1 MRAALRMK
9 NLRFATRLRHQS
21 LQNTAIFLLVAGVA
35 FQNVPA
41 VAGISVFETF
51 FLISALLLMLGLAAT
66 GGRMRFRP
74 NPVTSWFLFT
84 LVAFALP
91 AIITETPRYLLTM
104 TFALSS
110 GVLALLASDAEPRAA
125 ARGALLSGFVLAFT
139 AIGQRYGVVP
149 VFDFS
154 KVSSFRDFILSGYT
168 GLIPTRGSFGIVL
181 MTSLAFLLASL
192 IETRSRPIRAVALG
206 GIAMTGLA
214 AVVSLSR
221 STMVAYL
228 VVLTSF
234 AIFHLSSKRLRG
246 GGAKRFRSAYIV
258 LPGLAILASW
268 LFLSGLVTDLIDR
281 LIAVRAGSVETRLD
295 TISEALE
302 QVPEAWL
309 LGTGSEL
316 TGSLSHLVHNAYV
329 AVLVERGV
337 FGFTGFLM
345 LNLTAFFVLQSR
357 LFTTHSDR
365 RYIYSCLL
373 AGFLGVQTELMF
385 FRGYLS
391 IPYWVFIAILL
402 SYLNHAAIARRGD
415 PSRFPGTENNATAT
429 YSR

>member
-9 NLRFATRLRHQS
+9 NLRFATRVRHQS
-21 LQNTAIFLLVAGVA
+21 LQNTAFFLLVTGVA

-41 VAGISVFETF
+41 LAGISVFETF
-51 FLISALLLMLGLAAT
+51 FLIAALLLILGLVAT
-66 GGRMRFRP
+66 SGRMRFQP

-91 AIITETPRYLLTM
+91 AIITETPRTLLTM

-110 GVLALLASDAEPRAA
+110 GVLALMASDAEPRAA

-149 VFDFS
+149 IFDFS
-154 KVSSFRDFILSGYT
+154 RVSSFRDFIFSGYT

-181 MTSLAFLLASL
+181 MTSLTFLLASL
-192 IETRSRPIRAVALG
+192 METRSRSIRTVALG

-221 STMVAYL
+221 STILAYL
-228 VVLTSF
+228 VALTSF

-258 LPGLAILASW
+258 LLGLAILASW
-268 LFLSGLVTDLIDR
+268 LFLSGLVTELILR
-281 LIAVRAGSVETRLD
+281 LTAIRPGSIETRLV

-316 TGSLSHLVHNAYV
+316 NERLSHLVHNAYV

-337 FGFTGFLM
+337 FGFTGFSM
-345 LNLTAFFVLQSR
+345 LNLTAFFVLLSR
-357 LFTTHSDR
+357 LFTTRPDR
-365 RYIYSCLL
+365 RHVYSCLL

-391 IPYWVFIAILL
+391 IPYWVFMAILL
-402 SYLNHAAIARRGD
+402 IFVNQSTIPRRGA
-415 PSRFPGTENNATAT
+415 SNRFPGTANNATAPL
-429 YSR
+429 

>member
-1 MRAALRMK
+1 MRAALRTK
-9 NLRFATRLRHQS
+9 KLRFATRVRLQS
-21 LQNTAIFLLVAGVA
+21 LQNTAVFLLVTGVA

-51 FLISALLLMLGLAAT
+51 FLIAALLLMLGLAAS

-74 NPVTSWFLFT
+74 SPVTSWFLFT
-84 LVAFALP
+84 LGAFALP
-91 AIITETPRYLLTM
+91 AIVTETPRYLLTM
-104 TFALSS
+104 SFALFS

-125 ARGALLSGFVLAFT
+125 ARGALLSGLVLAFT

-154 KVSSFRDFILSGYT
+154 KVSNFRDFILSGYT
-168 GLIPTRGSFGIVL
+168 GLIPSRGSFGIVL
-181 MTSLAFLLASL
+181 MTSLTFLLTSL
-192 IETRSRPIRAVALG
+192 LETRSRVIRALALG

-228 VVLTSF
+228 VVLASF

-246 GGAKRFRSAYIV
+246 GGARRFRSAYIV
-258 LPGLAILASW
+258 LPGLAILATW
-268 LFLSGLVTDLIDR
+268 LFLSGFVTDLIDR

-295 TISEALE
+295 TFSEAFE
-302 QVPEAWL
+302 YVPEAWL

-316 TGSLSHLVHNAYV
+316 TENLGHLIHNAYV

-337 FGFTGFLM
+337 FGFTGFLI
-345 LNLTAFFVLQSR
+345 LNLTAFFVLLSR
-357 LFTTHSDR
+357 LFATQPDR
-365 RYIYSCLL
+365 RYVYSCLL

-391 IPYWVFIAILL
+391 IPYWVFMAILL
-402 SYLNHAAIARRGD
+402 IFLNHSTIARRGA
-415 PSRFPGTENNATAT
+415 SNRFPGTANNATAPL
-429 YSR
+429 